1 MDMHARSTESGG
13 NRPVIEEGGRVTT
26 ISLMTDFGL
35 RDGNV
40 GVMKGVIWRIA
51 PEARIA
57 DLSHLVDPQNIRQAA
72 LILGRTAPYFPDDS
86 IHVVVVDPGV
96 GTQRRAIAG
105 RLGTQRFV
113 GPDNGVISVL
123 LGLAERRCLEVAFVH
138 LDQSKYWL
146 EEVSDVFHGRDIFS
160 PVAAH
165 LAAGVSLEQVGSPIQ
180 DVIRIELPRP
190 VRMEGGYRGQV
201 LAIDH
206 FGNLSTNL
214 TRKDLEGVRKL
225 RLTLRGTEV
234 TGLYR
239 TFGELDPGQL
249 MALFGST
256 GSLIVSEVNGSA
268 AARLGAQ
275 VDDEVEVRILD

>member
-1 MDMHARSTESGG
+1 M
-13 NRPVIEEGGRVTT
+13 TT

-105 RLGTQRFV
+105 RLGTQCFV

-123 LGLAERRCLEVAFVH
+123 MGLAERRGWEVAFVH
-138 LDQSKYWL
+138 LDQSKFWL
-146 EEVSDVFHGRDIFS
+146 EDVSDVFHGRDIFS

-165 LAAGVSLEQVGSPIQ
+165 LAAGVPLEQVGSPIQ

-190 VRMEGGYRGQV
+190 VRTEGGYRGQV
-201 LAIDH
+201 LHIDH
-206 FGNLSTNL
+206 FGNLATNL
-214 TRKDLEGVRKL
+214 TREDLKGVRKL
-225 RLTLRGTEV
+225 RLTLRGNEV
-234 TGLYR
+234 PGLYR
-239 TFGELDPGQL
+239 TFGELVPGQL

-275 VDDEVEVRILD
+275 VDDDVEVRILD